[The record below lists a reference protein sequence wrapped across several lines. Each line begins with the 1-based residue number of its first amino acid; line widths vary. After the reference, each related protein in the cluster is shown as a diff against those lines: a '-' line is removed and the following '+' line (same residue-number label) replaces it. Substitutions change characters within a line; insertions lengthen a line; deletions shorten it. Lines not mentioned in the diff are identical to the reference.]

1 MLFGKVI
8 DENIKSLYYLLWIIE
23 TRIAITI
30 MTNQHQHH
38 NCEEDIILYIINII
52 SQLY

>member
-1 MLFGKVI
+1 MPFGKVI

-30 MTNQHQHH
+30 ITTQYQHH
-38 NCEEDIILYIINII
+38 DCEEVITILYIIDII
-52 SQLY
+52 S